1 MAGTNILLK
10 TRFTCTPPLF
20 IANPQHLFLLVDLAA
35 LTVIPKSCLPSET
48 QLPLESR
55 IVWKEVTNL
64 ILAKEYSK
72 ATKLK
77 QGIEARQRKDA
88 AARKERNEDWVP
100 KYFVTEDLGGRAA
113 LTREGRETLDRI
125 YDEE

>member
-1 MAGTNILLK
+1 
-10 TRFTCTPPLF
+10 
-20 IANPQHLFLLVDLAA
+20 LVDLAA
-35 LTVIPKSCLPSET
+35 LTVIPKSCSPLET

-55 IVWKEVTNL
+55 IVWKEVTDL

-77 QGIEARQRKDA
+77 QGIEARQRRDA
-88 AARKERNEDWVP
+88 AARKESNEDWVP
-100 KYFVTEDLGGRAA
+100 RYFVMEDLGGRAE
-113 LTREGRETLDRI
+113 LTREGREMLDRI